1 MVTGGYGSGYL
12 DTTEVYSANV
22 WRTVGKLPVA
32 MTHVR
37 AATVNNRV
45 VLFGIIII
53 LVVDW
58 FLINISI
65 YQVNSIALYL
75 DFLCSLI

>member
-45 VLFGIIII
+45 VLFGITII

-58 FLINISI
+58 FLINII
-65 YQVNSIALYL
+65 FRRMGWFQCL
-75 DFLCSLI
+75 

>member
-45 VLFGIIII
+45 VLFGITII

-58 FLINISI
+58 FLINII
-65 YQVNSIALYL
+65 FRRMGWCLPQEYP
-75 DFLCSLI
+75 